1 MRSVSRLLLILVLA
15 AAAVTA
21 SGGDFTFV
29 VMADPQI
36 GFTNGNTDLTPE
48 MDNFRK
54 GIEQMNKLK
63 PAFVI
68 IAGDLVQSAHDPKQ
82 IRAFWQVA
90 GEINPD
96 IPLHLVAGNH
106 DVGAATARSL
116 RSYGKLFGPD
126 HYAFTY
132 GNSAFIVLD
141 SVLIREPTADPSLRA
156 EQRKWFEEQLATARD
171 RKAAHVFVIAHHPWF
186 VTSPDEPDDYY
197 NTPLSVRR
205 EYLDLMKQYGA
216 DYALSGH
223 LHHEASAKYDG
234 IRLIATASVGKALGS
249 DPVGFRVIR
258 VVADRV
264 EQEYVAL
271 SRPNR

>member
-1 MRSVSRLLLILVLA
+1 VRSVSRLLLILVLA

-36 GFTNGNTDLTPE
+36 GFTNGNSDLTPE

-54 GIEQMNKLK
+54 GVEQVNKLK

-68 IAGDLVQSAHDPKQ
+68 IAGDLVHNAHDPKQ

-90 GEINPD
+90 RQISPD

-106 DVGAATARSL
+106 DVGAATACSL

-126 HYAFTY
+126 HFAFSY

-141 SVLIREPTADPSLRA
+141 SSLIKEPTADPSLRA
-156 EQRKWFEEQLATARD
+156 EQRKWFEEQLAAARD
-171 RKAAHVFVIAHHPWF
+171 RKAAHIFVIAHHPWF
-186 VTSPDEPDDYY
+186 VKTPDEPDNYD
-197 NTPLSVRR
+197 NIPLAARR
-205 EYLDLMKQYGA
+205 ECLDLMKQYGV
-216 DYALSGH
+216 DYALAGH
-223 LHHEASAKYDG
+223 LHREASTRYETIA
-234 IRLIATASVGKALGS
+234 LIATASVGKALGP
-249 DPVGFRVIR
+249 DPVGFRVVR
-258 VVADRV
+258 VCGDRV
-264 EQEYVAL
+264 EQVYYPL
-271 SRPNR
+271 SP